1 MTVLQSLRKNAPFL
15 LAGLCS
21 GIVALL
27 LMRQSGG
34 EPLFQPQSDFGVVI
48 GAVLVAVY
56 VVYQDTRESNG
67 KPNS

>member
-1 MTVLQSLRKNAPFL
+1 VTIGQSLRKNGPFL
-15 LAGLCS
+15 VAGLGS
-21 GIVALL
+21 AIVALM

-34 EPLFQPQSDFGVVI
+34 EPLFQPQSDFGIVI
-48 GAVLVAVY
+48 GAVIVAAY